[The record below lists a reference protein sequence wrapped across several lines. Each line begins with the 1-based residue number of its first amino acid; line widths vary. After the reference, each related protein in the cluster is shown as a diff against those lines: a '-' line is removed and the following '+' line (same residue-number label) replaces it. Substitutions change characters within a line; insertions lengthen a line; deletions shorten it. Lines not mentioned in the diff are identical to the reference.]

1 MKKIVKEYLYIV
13 YNDSVETSHNRN
25 VEKEQSQRKR
35 NNRSNSG
42 NVSNL
47 SRSSVMNETKKE
59 SFRHQVRININN
71 QSHKIIKSFF
81 KL

>member
-1 MKKIVKEYLYIV
+1 MCKKMKKIVKEYLYIV

-25 VEKEQSQRKR
+25 VEKDQSQRER
-35 NNRSNSG
+35 NNRSNNG
-42 NVSNL
+42 NLNNL

-59 SFRHQVRININN
+59 SFRHQVRINN

-81 KL
+81 